1 MVNSWISHVKAYAKL
16 HHISYKEAMKKART
30 TYRTDL
36 HHSNIE
42 NFDIAVGQ
50 QHPQF
55 GGSRNSGYIR
65 KLLATKQQPFL
76 IDKVSFPSKHLI
88 DTYSRENNNQEGV
101 NLSEQ
106 PVDNHNHDDDD
117 DHYQPIYEDFNAA
130 RPKKKT
136 KRLTAAEK
144 RALLAR
150 QQIEEQQEVERQRQ
164 IERRE
169 QIQEYEALQQQYRDY
184 NRELGRLDHYYKVK
198 FDHLKSHKGIRKVE
212 KERIFA
218 LLIKEKKA
226 KQRLIRRKYDDLIS
240 YTKHFNLK
248 NSTVYLHLRKGKLKL
263 MV

>member
-1 MVNSWISHVKAYAKL
+1 MVNSWISHVKSYAKL

-76 IDKVSFPSKHLI
+76 INKVSFPSKHLI
-88 DTYSRENNNQEGV
+88 DTYSRENNYQESV
-101 NLSEQ
+101 HQPEQ
-106 PVDNHNHDDDD
+106 HVDNHNHDDDD
-117 DHYQPIYEDFNAA
+117 DAHYQPIYEDFNAA

-136 KRLTAAEK
+136 KRLTAAQK
-144 RALLAR
+144 
-150 QQIEEQQEVERQRQ
+150 EQQAEKQRQ
-164 IERRE
+164 IERKE

-218 LLIKEKKA
+218 LLIKEKLA
-226 KQRLIRRKYDDLIS
+226 KQCLTRRKYDDLIS
-240 YTKHFNLK
+240 YTKRFNLK

-263 MV
+263 ME